1 MDAESG
7 SDSRSVPIGLVIF
20 LIVLVL
26 AVSVAIIVEILRP
39 HEWLQS
45 LGYLIT

>member
-7 SDSRSVPIGLVIF
+7 SDSRSVAIGLVIF

-26 AVSVAIIVEILRP
+26 AV
-39 HEWLQS
+39 
-45 LGYLIT
+45 